1 MNPST
6 TTTTTSANKGG
17 TSPVYRIPPHH
28 YIHVLDQ
35 NTNVT
40 RLEIGPKTFIKQDN
54 ETVTV
59 GPEKMITVPYV
70 IFCEKENKY
79 SELSLD
85 HVIIVLLNHLLY
97 EMRQE
102 KLNLIIMVKLNL
114 FMLIW
119 IFVLHDLIK
128 HHFHS
133 IPEKFFVRYHLDIS
147 FFAEYN
153 LFFSSQ

>member
-6 TTTTTSANKGG
+6 
-17 TSPVYRIPPHH
+17 PVYRIPPHY

-70 IFCEKENKY
+70 IYLNKKKERKKH
-79 SELSLD
+79 SEFYLG
-85 HVIIVLLNHLLY
+85 HVIIVLSNHL
-97 EMRQE
+97 
-102 KLNLIIMVKLNL
+102 
-114 FMLIW
+114 
-119 IFVLHDLIK
+119 
-128 HHFHS
+128 
-133 IPEKFFVRYHLDIS
+133 
-147 FFAEYN
+147 
-153 LFFSSQ
+153 

>member
-6 TTTTTSANKGG
+6 PTTTTASTKGG
-17 TSPVYRIPPHH
+17 SGPVYRIPPYY

-70 IFCEKENKY
+70 NCC
-79 SELSLD
+79 
-85 HVIIVLLNHLLY
+85 
-97 EMRQE
+97 
-102 KLNLIIMVKLNL
+102 
-114 FMLIW
+114 
-119 IFVLHDLIK
+119 
-128 HHFHS
+128 
-133 IPEKFFVRYHLDIS
+133 
-147 FFAEYN
+147 
-153 LFFSSQ
+153 